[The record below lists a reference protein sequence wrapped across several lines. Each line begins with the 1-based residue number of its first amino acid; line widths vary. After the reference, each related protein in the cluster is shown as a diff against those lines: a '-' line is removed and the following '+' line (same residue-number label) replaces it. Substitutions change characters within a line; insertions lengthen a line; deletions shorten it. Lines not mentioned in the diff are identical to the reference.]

1 MTEHPDIRLAVL
13 DMAGTTVADD
23 GLVETA
29 FGAALLAAG
38 VAPGSS
44 REPELWTHVRDT
56 MGQSKIEV
64 FRAVFD
70 EDTAQLANRA
80 FEQSY
85 NDQIDDGRAV
95 PLPGAAEAIG
105 ELRAAGIL
113 VTLTTGFSRA
123 TQQRLITGLGWDGI
137 ADLVLCPEDA
147 GGRGRPYPDMVL
159 TALLRLRVDDVA
171 QIAVVGDTASDI
183 RTGRKYA
190 GQSLDRE
197 PSDRHERN
205 TSGTPLPFG
214 QSRQTLR
221 CPGHDFEPRG
231 IDRAESNVVGLE

>member
-1 MTEHPDIRLAVL
+1 MTDQPDIRLAVL

-38 VAPGSS
+38 VTPGST

-95 PLPGAAEAIG
+95 ALPGAAEAIR

-123 TQQRLITGLGWDGI
+123 TQQRLVTGLGWDGL

-159 TALLRLRVDDVA
+159 TALLRLKVDDVA

-183 RTGRKYA
+183 RTGVRSGASIVA
-190 GQSLDRE
+190 GVLTGAHD
-197 PSDRHERN
+197 
-205 TSGTPLPFG
+205 GA
-214 QSRQTLR
+214 TLR
-221 CPGHDFEPRG
+221 AAGATHVLTS
-231 IDRAESNVVGLE
+231 IAELPALLRPAQLTSTSS

>member
-1 MTEHPDIRLAVL
+1 MTDQPDIRLAVL

-80 FEQSY
+80 FEASY
-85 NDQIDDGRAV
+85 TDQIDDGRAV
-95 PLPGAAEAIG
+95 ALPGAAEAIR

-113 VTLTTGFSRA
+113 VALTTGFSRA
-123 TQQRLITGLGWDGI
+123 TQQRLVTGLGWDGL

-159 TALLRLRVDDVA
+159 TALLRLKVDDVA

-183 RTGRKYA
+183 RTGVRSGASIVA
-190 GQSLDRE
+190 GVLTGAHD
-197 PSDRHERN
+197 
-205 TSGTPLPFG
+205 GA
-214 QSRQTLR
+214 TLR
-221 CPGHDFEPRG
+221 AAGATHVLTS
-231 IDRAESNVVGLE
+231 IAELPALLRPAQLTSTSS

>member
-1 MTEHPDIRLAVL
+1 MTDQPDIRLAVL

-38 VAPGSS
+38 VAPGSP

-80 FEQSY
+80 FEASY

-113 VTLTTGFSRA
+113 VALTTGFSRA
-123 TQQRLITGLGWDGI
+123 TQQRLVTGLGWDGL

-183 RTGRKYA
+183 KTGVRSGASIVA
-190 GQSLDRE
+190 GVLTGAHD
-197 PSDRHERN
+197 
-205 TSGTPLPFG
+205 GA
-214 QSRQTLR
+214 TLR
-221 CPGHDFEPRG
+221 AAGATHVLTSIVELPALLRPAQLTSTPR
-231 IDRAESNVVGLE
+231 

>member
-1 MTEHPDIRLAVL
+1 MSDQPDIRLAVL

-29 FGAALLAAG
+29 FGAALAAAG
-38 VAPGSS
+38 ATVA
-44 REPELWTHVRDT
+44 REPELWQHVRDT

-85 NDQIDDGRAV
+85 NDQIDAGRAV
-95 PLPGAAEAIG
+95 PLPGALEAI
-105 ELRAAGIL
+105 ETLRAAGIL
-113 VTLTTGFSRA
+113 VALTTGFSRD
-123 TQQRLITGLGWDGI
+123 TQQRLVTALGWNSV

-159 TALLRLRVDDVA
+159 TALLRLKVDDVA

-183 RTGRKYA
+183 RTGVR
-190 GQSLDRE
+190 
-197 PSDRHERN
+197 
-205 TSGTPLPFG
+205 SGASIVVGVLTGAHDGP
-214 QSRQTLR
+214 TLR
-221 CPGHDFEPRG
+221 AAGATHVLTSIADLPALLRP
-231 IDRAESNVVGLE
+231 AQLANTAS

>member
-1 MTEHPDIRLAVL
+1 MTDQPDIRLAVL

-80 FEQSY
+80 FEASY
-85 NDQIDDGRAV
+85 TDQIDDGRAV
-95 PLPGAAEAIG
+95 ALPGAAEAIR

-113 VTLTTGFSRA
+113 VALTTGFSRA
-123 TQQRLITGLGWDGI
+123 TQQRLVTGLGWDGL

-159 TALLRLRVDDVA
+159 TALLRLKVDDVA

-183 RTGRKYA
+183 RTGVRSGASIVA
-190 GQSLDRE
+190 GVLTGAHD
-197 PSDRHERN
+197 
-205 TSGTPLPFG
+205 GA
-214 QSRQTLR
+214 TLR
-221 CPGHDFEPRG
+221 AAGATHVLTSIAELPALLRPAQLTSTPR
-231 IDRAESNVVGLE
+231 

>member
-1 MTEHPDIRLAVL
+1 MTAQQDIRLAVL

-29 FGAALLAAG
+29 FGAALAAAG
-38 VAPGSS
+38 VTEGSV
-44 REPELWTHVRDT
+44 REPELWQHVRDT

-85 NDQIDDGRAV
+85 NDQIDAGRAV
-95 PLPGAAEAIG
+95 PLPGAVEAIQA
-105 ELRAAGIL
+105 LRSAGVL
-113 VTLTTGFSRA
+113 VTLTTGFSRD
-123 TQQRLITGLGWDGI
+123 TQQRLVTALSWNGI
-137 ADLVLCPEDA
+137 ADLILCPEDA

-171 QIAVVGDTASDI
+171 QIAVAGDTASDI
-183 RTGRKYA
+183 RTGRSA
-190 GQSLDRE
+190 GASIVAGVLTGAHDGATL
-197 PSDRHERN
+197 HAAGATHVL
-205 TSGTPLPFG
+205 TSIADLPALLLPAVAVTATARPT
-214 QSRQTLR
+214 S
-221 CPGHDFEPRG
+221 
-231 IDRAESNVVGLE
+231 

>member
-1 MTEHPDIRLAVL
+1 MTDQPDIRLAVL

-80 FEQSY
+80 FEASY
-85 NDQIDDGRAV
+85 TDQIDDGRAV
-95 PLPGAAEAIG
+95 ALPGAAEAIR

-113 VTLTTGFSRA
+113 VALTTGFSRA
-123 TQQRLITGLGWDGI
+123 TQQRLVTGLGWDGL

-159 TALLRLRVDDVA
+159 TALLRLKVDDVA
-171 QIAVVGDTASDI
+171 QIAVVGDTASDVK
-183 RTGRKYA
+183 TGVRSGASIVA
-190 GQSLDRE
+190 GVLTGAHD
-197 PSDRHERN
+197 
-205 TSGTPLPFG
+205 GA
-214 QSRQTLR
+214 TLR
-221 CPGHDFEPRG
+221 AAGATHVLTSIAELPALLRPAQLTSTPR
-231 IDRAESNVVGLE
+231 